1 MPNAR
6 RDRLLGVTLVLLSAI
21 AWSLNGLYTRFL
33 TVDVWTTL
41 VGRGIA
47 TSAMLLAALLV
58 IHRGNAG
65 RMIAGNARHGFVV
78 IACGTLCM
86 ITFVAALFHTSVAN
100 VTVIYSI
107 SPLMAAVLAL
117 HPHWRPASRAHARGL
132 YSRRLPGLC

>member
-47 TSAMLLAALLV
+47 TSGMLLAALLV

-65 RMIAGNARHGFVV
+65 A
-78 IACGTLCM
+78 
-86 ITFVAALFHTSVAN
+86 
-100 VTVIYSI
+100 
-107 SPLMAAVLAL
+107 
-117 HPHWRPASRAHARGL
+117 
-132 YSRRLPGLC
+132 